1 MKTKAFRYGLY
12 SVAIIIGMVTSGLT
26 LLPLIDYLGNHS
38 VEGGIK
44 SGPWVTSLER
54 GTADQNFVR
63 RAIMAKIGIGNLT
76 KDEYIFWSA
85 FTDSNSVRLHSKN
98 DYLVRFEKPIP
109 FEKNGFWSLTVYNKE
124 NFLAKNAIGRYAL
137 GDKDRLPIA
146 ADGSFTILV
155 SSRQPANM
163 SNWLPAPENDYF
175 SLIIR
180 CYLLKSNMLDDP
192 SKVVLPSIIPINE

>member
-1 MKTKAFRYGLY
+1 LY
-12 SVAIIIGMVTSGLT
+12 SLAIIIGLVTSRLT
-26 LLPLIDYLGNHS
+26 LLPLVDYLGNHS
-38 VEGGIK
+38 VEGEIK

-54 GTADQNFVR
+54 GAADQNFIR

-85 FTDSNSVRLHSKN
+85 FTDSNGVRLHSKN

-109 FEKNGFWSLTVYNKE
+109 VEKYGFWSLTVYNKE
-124 NFLAKNAIGRYAL
+124 NFLAKNPIGRYAL
-137 GDKDRLPIA
+137 GEKDRLPVA
-146 ADGSFTILV
+146 ADGSLTILI
-155 SSRQPANM
+155 SSRQPADM

-180 CYLLKSNMLDDP
+180 GFMLKSDMLDDP
-192 SKVVLPSIIPINE
+192 AKVVLPRIISIKK